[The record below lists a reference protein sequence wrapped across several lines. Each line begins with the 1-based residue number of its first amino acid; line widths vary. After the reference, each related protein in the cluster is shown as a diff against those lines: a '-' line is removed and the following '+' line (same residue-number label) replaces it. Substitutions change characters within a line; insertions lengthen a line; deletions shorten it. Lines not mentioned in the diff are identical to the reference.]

1 MCHGK
6 LMPQFITIIS
16 YSTNFC
22 HSIIKLL
29 NIVGKT
35 KLLTPIIQLL
45 HTIKLQYFNSAHLVS
60 IQTFPSNSTEVG
72 CSWHQAEAVNVQWCI
87 LSQWRKL
94 LWGLLSVN
102 KIFPS
107 ENRVH
112 LFTKRGCDFTVTH
125 LSANLERKWPEN
137 VIFIFDSPQH
147 LHLAALTTGCT
158 ARLDQN
164 PGPTYS

>member
-45 HTIKLQYFNSAHLVS
+45 HTIKLQYFNNAHFVS
-60 IQTFPSNSTEVG
+60 IQTFPSNSS
-72 CSWHQAEAVNVQWCI
+72 CSDSWHQAVAVNVQWCI

-137 VIFIFDSPQH
+137 VIFI
-147 LHLAALTTGCT
+147 LI
-158 ARLDQN
+158 
-164 PGPTYS
+164 